1 MVMQIGAVAAADIA
15 AVADVATNAESA
27 FCDGF

>member
-1 MVMQIGAVAAADIA
+1 MQIGAVADVA
-15 AVADVATNAESA
+15 AVVAASVIATNAESA